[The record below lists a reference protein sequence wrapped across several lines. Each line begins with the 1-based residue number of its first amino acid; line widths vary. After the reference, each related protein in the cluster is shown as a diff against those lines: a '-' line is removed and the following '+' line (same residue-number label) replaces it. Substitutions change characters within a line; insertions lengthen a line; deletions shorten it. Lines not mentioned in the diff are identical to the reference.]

1 MKQLFPNRYLI
12 WSLVACFFFSPL
24 GVIPV
29 ILSIIAVIEA
39 KSESPDEERIGKL
52 KKWSIATVIITFVAI
67 IGMSAKILI
76 SILPEL

>member
-29 ILSIIAVIEA
+29 ILSIIAVSEA

-52 KKWSIATVIITFVAI
+52 KKWIIATVIITFVAI

>member
-1 MKQLFPNRYLI
+1 MNQYFPNRYLI

-52 KKWSIATVIITFVAI
+52 KKWIIATVIITFVAI